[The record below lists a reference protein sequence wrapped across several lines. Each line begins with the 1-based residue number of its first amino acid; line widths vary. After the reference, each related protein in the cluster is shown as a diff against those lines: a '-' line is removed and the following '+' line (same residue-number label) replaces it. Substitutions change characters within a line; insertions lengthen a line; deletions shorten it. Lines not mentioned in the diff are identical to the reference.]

1 MGYVVSP
8 QEDVVRIL
16 VFLALVL
23 GVGTS
28 VQAQDLTYRWEPGE
42 VIHYRLQ
49 AYVKAPRILHFVA
62 AENLDARVV
71 ELTIGLELDCTPGE
85 PGRRDQDWECEVHRV
100 QLGGMAFEGEQ
111 EKLDAIFEEYTTLL
125 SESQLQLEWSLHGR
139 LKTVDIE
146 GFSKRND
153 REQTRYEYLRLLI
166 QRVLA
171 ALELELPK
179 NGDASEAWRQK
190 GSPLALRLPTRFGT
204 AGGMRLDHEVLANEG
219 GQVAIQSVGRGT
231 VSSGQSIESGV
242 DNAVSMSL
250 LGKAVFDVKSGV
262 LVRNELSVQGALN
275 TSSSGATD
283 GFYLSQFILAEKVD
297 TWEEAEAAPLEIP
310 VEEAAVVSEPTEPEP
325 EPMEPESTEP
335 ESTEPESTDDA
346 AVPVEE

>member
-1 MGYVVSP
+1 MFPTSL
-8 QEDVVRIL
+8 EDNVRIL
-16 VFLALVL
+16 ALAALVL
-23 GVGTS
+23 GLGTP
-28 VQAQDLTYRWEPGE
+28 VQAQELNYQWEAGE
-42 VIHYRLQ
+42 VMHYRLQ

-71 ELTIGLELDCTPGE
+71 ELTIGLELDCVPE
-85 PGRRDQDWECEVHRV
+85 APGRRSQDWQCGINRV

-111 EKLDAIFEEYTTLL
+111 EKLDSIFAEYTLLL
-125 SESQLQLEWSLHGR
+125 SAATLQLEWSQQGR

-179 NGDASEAWRQK
+179 NGDASKSWRQK

-219 GQVAIQSVGRGT
+219 GLVSIQSVGRGT
-231 VSSGQSIESGV
+231 VSSGQSIEAGV

-250 LGKAVFDVKSGV
+250 LGQAIFDSNTGV
-262 LVRNELSVQGALN
+262 LARNELSVQGALN

-297 TWEEAEAAPLEIP
+297 GWEEPET
-310 VEEAAVVSEPTEPEP
+310 SPTETAP
-325 EPMEPESTEP
+325 TETAP
-335 ESTEPESTDDA
+335 TETAPTETA
-346 AVPVEE
+346 PTETAPTETAPTEG

>member
-1 MGYVVSP
+1 MFPSLL
-8 QEDVVRIL
+8 EDNVRIL
-16 VFLALVL
+16 AFAALVFGL
-23 GVGTS
+23 GTP
-28 VQAQDLTYRWEPGE
+28 VQAKEMKYQWEPGE
-42 VIHYRLQ
+42 VMHYRLQ
-49 AYVKAPRILHFVA
+49 AFVKAPRILHFVA

-71 ELTIGLELDCTPGE
+71 ELTIGLELDCTPE
-85 PGRRDQDWECEVHRV
+85 APGRRSQDWVCGVHRV

-111 EKLDAIFEEYTTLL
+111 EKLNTIFAEYTTLL
-125 SESQLQLEWSLHGR
+125 SASTLQLEWSLQGR

-179 NGDASEAWRQK
+179 NGDTSKAWRQK

-219 GQVAIQSVGRGT
+219 GLVTIQSVGRGT
-231 VSSGQSIESGV
+231 VSSGQSIEAGV

-250 LGKAVFDVKSGV
+250 LGKAIFDAKGGD
-262 LVRNELSVQGALN
+262 LVRNELTVQGALN

-283 GFYLSQFILAEKVD
+283 GFYLSQFILAEKVEG
-297 TWEEAEAAPLEIP
+297 WEVPEVAPAEPEAEEVAPAEPEAVEAAPAEP
-310 VEEAAVVSEPTEPEP
+310 EAVEAASEEEAAPAE
-325 EPMEPESTEP
+325 
-335 ESTEPESTDDA
+335 D
-346 AVPVEE
+346 